1 MTPAETALSHGSM
14 DELRLRRLIAI
25 GRRLVAELD
34 LEVLL
39 MDVVEAARDLTGARY
54 AALGVLNERGDA
66 LDRFLTVGLDEETRT
81 RIGDLPRGNGVLG
94 VLISDPRPL
103 RLADVSEH
111 PRSYGFPAGHPPM
124 RTFLGVPLRIRDQ
137 VYGNLYMTDKES
149 GEFDEAD
156 QEAAVVLAEWAGIAI
171 ENARLYENATRR
183 SEELARAVAGF
194 EASLAVAR
202 AVGGETELDRILELI
217 AKRGRALVEAD
228 SMLIALYDARTL
240 TIRAVAG
247 RLDRELE
254 GQVVPLMGTAV
265 AEVIN
270 RQRSLHIHDD
280 GSPTPVMAGI
290 VARAGLVVPLVFRT
304 SCVGVICALDPLDGS
319 ARFTADHQRV
329 LEAFASSGATAVA
342 TGQNV
347 AQERLRRS
355 IEASEGERRRWA
367 RELHDETLQD
377 MASLKLLLG
386 SARRSNDV
394 EAIHRVL
401 DDVIEQLTAGIR
413 SLRHLIGE
421 LRPAVLDDAGLQP
434 ALEAL
439 GARIRGAG
447 IDVSMSLDLPTR
459 ASGELPREV
468 EDTLYRLVQEALT
481 NVVKH
486 ADATEVSV
494 AVSREDGRLEVN
506 VEDNGSGIDQELPS
520 SGYGL
525 MGMRE
530 RAALVGGTIEIAS
543 EPGRGTRVS
552 ASIPVPEPGDQ
563 P

>member
-1 MTPAETALSHGSM
+1 M
-14 DELRLRRLIAI
+14 DELRLRRLIEI
-25 GRRLVAELD
+25 GRKLVAELD
-34 LEVLL
+34 LELL
-39 MDVVEAARDLTGARY
+39 LLDIVEAARELTGAHY

-66 LDRFLTVGLDEETRT
+66 LDRFLTSGMDDETRT
-81 RIGDLPRGNGVLG
+81 LIGDLPHGHGVLG
-94 VLISDPRPL
+94 VLIRDPRPL
-103 RLADVSEH
+103 RLADVSGH

-124 RTFLGVPLRIRDQ
+124 RTFLGVPVRIREQ
-137 VYGNLYMTDKES
+137 VYGNLYMTDKEQ
-149 GEFDEAD
+149 GEFDDGDEG
-156 QEAAVVLAEWAGIAI
+156 AAAVLAEWAGIAI
-171 ENARLYENATRR
+171 ENARLYESATRR

-217 AKRGRALVEAD
+217 AKRGRALLEAD
-228 SMLIALYDARTL
+228 SMLIALYDGTTL
-240 TIRAVAG
+240 TIRSVAG

-254 GQVVPLMGTAV
+254 GQAVPLPGTAV
-265 AEVIN
+265 SEVIN
-270 RQRSLHIHDD
+270 RQRTLHIHDE
-280 GSPTPVMAGI
+280 GSPTAIMAGI

-304 SCVGVICALDPLDGS
+304 SCVGVLCALDPIDGS
-319 ARFTADHQRV
+319 ARFTSDHQRV

-386 SARRSNDV
+386 SARRSSDV

-401 DDVIEQLTAGIR
+401 DDVNEQLTAGIR

-421 LRPAVLDDAGLQP
+421 LRPAVLDDAGLEP

-439 GARIRGAG
+439 GARIEASG
-447 IDVSMSLDLPTR
+447 IRVKMVLDLPTR
-459 ASGELPREV
+459 ASGELPQEV
-468 EDTLYRLVQEALT
+468 EDALYRLVQEALT

-486 ADATEVSV
+486 AGATQVSV
-494 AVSREDGRLEVN
+494 SVTREDGRVEIN
-506 VEDNGSGIDQELPS
+506 VEDDGAGIDPDVPS
-520 SGYGL
+520 AGYGL
-525 MGMRE
+525 VGMRE
-530 RAALVGGTIEIAS
+530 RAELVGGTLAIAS
-543 EPGRGTRVS
+543 EPGRGTRVN
-552 ASIPVPEPGDQ
+552 ATIPLRAADQ